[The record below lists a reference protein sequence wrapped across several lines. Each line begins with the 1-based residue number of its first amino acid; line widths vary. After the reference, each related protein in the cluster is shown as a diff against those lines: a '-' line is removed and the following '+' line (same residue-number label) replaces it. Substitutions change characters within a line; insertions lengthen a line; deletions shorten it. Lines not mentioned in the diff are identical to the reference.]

1 MEQTTKAST
10 KFATKVSSAPLKM
23 SQIQCGAGK
32 LRQPVASGLLTP
44 WKKGEPASGHRDNKR
59 SVRIIYCREVSAQG
73 FSGLAES
80 TFSGSGVLSLERLR
94 FVAHAF
100 QRAARVKTPKT
111 KLQTP
116 EKCQI
121 ISSKAATSRA
131 EFGFGA
137 WDFFGVSSLVF
148 GALIPPDRSSVRSR
162 READCP
168 SSAVLRRVESP
179 RSCRFRLRRATAT
192 AAAGKTAARSN
203 RR

>member
-1 MEQTTKAST
+1 MRASRISPRRQKECVREGPFWKRSWRCCRGGERLEQTTKAST

-94 FVAHAF
+94 YVAHAF
-100 QRAARVKTPKT
+100 QRAARMKTPNT

-116 EKCQI
+116 ENSQAPNPN
-121 ISSKAATSRA
+121 STRDVAAW
-131 EFGFGA
+131 E
-137 WDFFGVSSLVF
+137 LV
-148 GALIPPDRSSVRSR
+148 I
-162 READCP
+162 
-168 SSAVLRRVESP
+168 
-179 RSCRFRLRRATAT
+179 
-192 AAAGKTAARSN
+192 
-203 RR
+203 